1 VSTDKKLFVYGTLK
15 RGGANHRWLADQ
27 TFVSAARTV
36 PGYRLFELNG
46 FPGMVVF
53 AEDRDGVTGEVWVA
67 SQEALQ
73 RLDEFEGVD
82 EGLYHREPVRLLRPF
97 ENDAVDAYIYPGNIT
112 GRRDLGSTWNA

>member
-1 VSTDKKLFVYGTLK
+1 VSTEKNLFVYGTLK

-27 TFVSAARTV
+27 TFVGAARTV